1 MVFRVGGMGLAD
13 SKGKSDRW
21 YYTFLPYNVAGGS
34 TSPMI
39 PLFVT
44 EGLKGTVADVG
55 IVGAISSL
63 ASVPANIIWGNLSD
77 TTRKRK
83 VFVLIGFL
91 GLAISLL
98 TMGLSM
104 DMGAY
109 YFGNFLLGAIA
120 AAAAPVS
127 TVIILESFAKEE
139 WAKRIGD
146 FSKISGIG
154 WVLGLVLGTIWLQLA
169 GNDGSTVTAMRGLF
183 ITASA
188 LCMVSIL
195 LAAKWVPEPTRKMER
210 KEAVGEVPASHLM
223 HFERGRYAP
232 TKIIHI
238 MKVSAKNL
246 SPHNFP
252 GNLKMYY
259 IVTFLAFTG
268 FLTFYT
274 AFPIFLKRELGLT
287 ISEVFIVYL
296 ASSIT
301 SALTYSLAGRWTS
314 LVGGKKVQ
322 AMAFVGRIFLFPTVF
337 LVTML
342 GLSFWP
348 MMAVL
353 CVLHAG
359 IGFCWANLSV
369 AGNTIVS
376 HISYKDFRTESLGA
390 YNAIMGIGTIVG
402 SLVGGLVATSMGYEV
417 TFLVASG
424 FVVSALVLLLVL
436 RVDKEPDDT
445 TSPHAVEG

>member
-1 MVFRVGGMGLAD
+1 MGLAK
-13 SKGKSDRW
+13 SKGEGDRW

-44 EGLKGTVADVG
+44 EGLKGSIAEVG

-63 ASVPANIIWGNLSD
+63 ASVPANILWGNLSD
-77 TTRKRK
+77 TTKKRK

-91 GLAISLL
+91 GLAIALL

-127 TVIILESFAKEE
+127 TVIILESFAKEQ

-169 GNDGSTVTAMRGLF
+169 NGDGSTVAAMRGLF
-183 ITASA
+183 ITSSA
-188 LCMVSIL
+188 LCVVSVL
-195 LAAKWVPEPTRKMER
+195 LAIKWVPEPVKKMER
-210 KEAVGEVPASHLM
+210 KEAVGEVPAGDLL

-238 MKVSAKNL
+238 MKVGAKNL
-246 SPHNFP
+246 SPRNFP
-252 GNLKMYY
+252 SNLKLYY
-259 IVTFLAFTG
+259 VMTFLAFTG

-287 ISEVFIVYL
+287 ISEVFLVYL

-314 LVGGKKVQ
+314 MYGGKRVQ
-322 AMAFVGRIFLFPTVF
+322 TVAFVGRIILFPSVF
-337 LVTML
+337 LVTL
-342 GLSFWP
+342 VDLEFWP
-348 MMAVL
+348 LMAML
-353 CVLHAG
+353 CALHAG

-376 HISYKDFRTESLGA
+376 RISYRDFRTESLGA

-402 SLVGGLVATSMGYEV
+402 SLVGGFVATLFGYEA
-417 TFLVASG
+417 TFLVASV
-424 FVVSALVLLLVL
+424 FVVSALALLLVL
-436 RVDKEPDDT
+436 KVDEEPDEAS
-445 TSPHAVEG
+445 SPHAAES

>member
-1 MVFRVGGMGLAD
+1 MGLAD
-13 SKGKSDRW
+13 SKGKGDRW

-44 EGLKGTVADVG
+44 EALRGTVAEVG

-91 GLAISLL
+91 GMAIALL

-104 DMGAY
+104 DMGPY

-127 TVIILESFAKEE
+127 TVIILESFVKDE

-154 WVLGLVLGTIWLQLA
+154 WVLGLVLGTVWLQFA
-169 GNDGSTVTAMRGLF
+169 SDDGSTITAMRGLF

-188 LCMVSIL
+188 LCVVSIL
-195 LAAKWVPEPTRKMER
+195 LALKWVPEPKRKMER
-210 KEAVGEVPASHLM
+210 GEAVGEIPPSQLI

-232 TKIIHI
+232 MKIMHI
-238 MKVSAKNL
+238 MKVSAQNL
-246 SPHNFP
+246 SPRNFP
-252 GNLKMYY
+252 RNLKLYY
-259 IVTFLAFTG
+259 IVTLLAFTG

-287 ISEVFIVYL
+287 ISEVFVVYL

-314 LVGGKKVQ
+314 IVGGKKIQ
-322 AMAFVGRIFLFPTVF
+322 IMAFAGRILLFPAVY
-337 LVTML
+337 LVTLM
-342 GLSFWP
+342 GLEFWP
-348 MMAVL
+348 MMTLL
-353 CVLHAG
+353 CILHAG

-376 HISYKDFRTESLGA
+376 CISFKDFRTESLGA
-390 YNAIMGIGTIVG
+390 YNAIMGIGTIIG
-402 SLVGGLVATSMGYEV
+402 SLIGGFVALSMGYEA
-417 TFLVASG
+417 TFVVASV
-424 FVVSALVLLLVL
+424 FVVSALILLLIL
-436 RVDKEPDDT
+436 NVDKEPDDA
-445 TSPHAVEG
+445 TSPRAAEC

>member
-1 MVFRVGGMGLAD
+1 MGLAD
-13 SKGKSDRW
+13 SRGKSDRW
-21 YYTFLPYNVAGGS
+21 YYTFLPYNVGGGS

-44 EGLKGTVADVG
+44 EALKGTVAQVG

-83 VFVLIGFL
+83 IFVLIGFL
-91 GLAISLL
+91 GLAIALL

-104 DMGAY
+104 DMGTY

-169 GNDGSTVTAMRGLF
+169 SDDGSIATAMRGLF

-188 LCMVSIL
+188 LCIVSVL
-195 LAAKWVPEPTRKMER
+195 LALKWVPEPTRKMER
-210 KEAVGEVPASHLM
+210 GEAVEEVPPSKLI

-232 TKIIHI
+232 MKIMHI
-238 MKVSAKNL
+238 MKVGAKNL
-246 SPHNFP
+246 SPRNFP
-252 GNLKMYY
+252 HSLKLYY

-314 LVGGKKVQ
+314 LVGGKRIQ
-322 AMAFVGRIFLFPTVF
+322 TIAFTGRILLFPAVY
-337 LVTML
+337 LVAFMDL
-342 GLSFWP
+342 KFWP
-348 MMAVL
+348 MMALL
-353 CVLHAG
+353 CILHAG

-376 HISYKDFRTESLGA
+376 RISYRDFRTESLGA
-390 YNAIMGIGTIVG
+390 YNAIMGIGSIAG
-402 SLVGGLVATSMGYEV
+402 SLVGGFVAFSLGYEAA
-417 TFLVASG
+417 FMVASA
-424 FVVSALVLLLVL
+424 FVVFALILLLL
-436 RVDKEPDDT
+436 LNVDKEPDEA
-445 TSPHAVEG
+445 TSPHASEC

>member
-1 MVFRVGGMGLAD
+1 
-13 SKGKSDRW
+13 
-21 YYTFLPYNVAGGS
+21 
-34 TSPMI
+34 MI

-44 EGLKGTVADVG
+44 EGLKGTVAEVG

-91 GLAISLL
+91 GLAIALL

-154 WVLGLVLGTIWLQLA
+154 WVLGLILGTVWLQWA
-169 GNDGSTVTAMRGLF
+169 GDDGSVTAMRGLF

-188 LCMVSIL
+188 LCIASIL
-195 LAAKWVPEPTRKMER
+195 LAIKMVPEPERKMER
-210 KEAVGEVPASHLM
+210 KEAVGEVPAGNLI

-238 MKVSAKNL
+238 MKMSAKNL
-246 SPHNFP
+246 SARNFP
-252 GNLKMYY
+252 TNLKLYF

-274 AFPIFLKRELGLT
+274 AFPIFLKRELGLS
-287 ISEVFIVYL
+287 ISEVFVVYL
-296 ASSIT
+296 ASSVT

-322 AMAFVGRIFLFPTVF
+322 MAAFCGRILLFPCVY
-337 LVTML
+337 LVTFL
-342 GLSFWP
+342 DLAFWP

-376 HISYKDFRTESLGA
+376 RISYKEFRTESLGA
-390 YNAIMGIGTIVG
+390 YNAIMGIGTVIG
-402 SLVGGLVATSMGYEV
+402 SLVGGLVAASLGYEI
-417 TFLVASG
+417 TFLAASV
-424 FVVSALVLLLVL
+424 FVVAALGLLLVL
-436 RVDKEPDDT
+436 RVDDEPDEA
-445 TSPHAVEG
+445 TSPHAALG

>member
-1 MVFRVGGMGLAD
+1 MGLAD
-13 SKGKSDRW
+13 SKGKGDRW

-44 EGLKGTVADVG
+44 EGLKGTVAEVG
-55 IVGAISSL
+55 IVGAVSSL
-63 ASVPANIIWGNLSD
+63 ASVPANILWGNLSD
-77 TTRKRK
+77 TTKKRK

-91 GLAISLL
+91 GLAVALL

-169 GNDGSTVTAMRGLF
+169 SDDGSAVAAMRGLF
-183 ITASA
+183 ITSSA
-188 LCMVSIL
+188 LCVASIL
-195 LAAKWVPEPTRKMER
+195 LAIRWVPEPKKKMER
-210 KEAVGEVPASHLM
+210 REAVGEVPASNLV

-238 MKVSAKNL
+238 MKVGAKNL
-246 SPHNFP
+246 SPLNFP
-252 GNLKMYY
+252 SNLKLYY
-259 IVTFLAFTG
+259 LMTFLAFTG

-287 ISEVFIVYL
+287 ISEVFVVFL

-322 AMAFVGRIFLFPTVF
+322 IMAFTGRIFLFPAVY
-337 LVTML
+337 LVTLIDM
-342 GLSFWP
+342 GFWP
-348 MMAVL
+348 MMGAL

-369 AGNTIVS
+369 AGNTIVA

-402 SLVGGLVATSMGYEV
+402 SLVGGFVASSLGYEV
-417 TFLVASG
+417 TFLVASM
-424 FVVSALVLLLVL
+424 FVVSALLLLLMLKVE
-436 RVDKEPDDT
+436 KEPDEA
-445 TSPHAVEG
+445 TSPHAAEG